1 MTKKIMSAS
10 ATNHEERQSMPEKKG
25 AELTSLP
32 ILDDNDERVEEGEG
46 EGGENDVRLD
56 SGTTTKGRR
65 RSKTMSRR
73 EMMREQRR
81 MMTRGEIL
89 EQIDYDRPKNRS
101 QCKDGPRPCLY
112 ISCKHNLYLDVN
124 TVTGSIK
131 FNFPDKDIN
140 ELKETCA
147 LDVAE
152 RGGITLEEVGEILNL
167 TRERVRQ
174 LEMSA
179 LDKIRQAGEDVG
191 LVAFEGWDP
200 DRSDPGE

>member
-1 MTKKIMSAS
+1 MADKRGVK
-10 ATNHEERQSMPEKKG
+10 
-25 AELTSLP
+25 SLP
-32 ILDDNDERVEEGEG
+32 VLEDE
-46 EGGENDVRLD
+46 D
-56 SGTTTKGRR
+56 SHLESGVTTKGRR

-73 EMMREQRR
+73 EMLREQRR
-81 MMTRGEIL
+81 MMSRGEVL
-89 EQIDYDRPKNRS
+89 EAIAHDRPKNRS
-101 QCKDGPRPCLY
+101 ECKSGPRPCLY
-112 ISCKHNLYLDVN
+112 VSCKHNLYLDVN

-131 FNFPDKDIN
+131 FNFPDKDIW

-152 RGGITLEEVGEILNL
+152 RGGIPLEEVGEILNL

-179 LDKIRQAGEDVG
+179 LDKIRQAGEEVG
-191 LVAFEGWDP
+191 LNAFEGWDP

>member
-1 MTKKIMSAS
+1 MSAPDKNDR
-10 ATNHEERQSMPEKKG
+10 TKEIGSMPDKLPVK
-25 AELTSLP
+25 SLP
-32 ILDDNDERVEEGEG
+32 VLNDDD
-46 EGGENDVRLD
+46 DRLE
-56 SGTTTKGRR
+56 SGMTTKGRR

-73 EMMREQRR
+73 EMLREQRR
-81 MMTRGEIL
+81 MMTRGEVL
-89 EQIDYDRPKNRS
+89 ESIDVDRPKSRI

-112 ISCKHNLYLDVN
+112 VSCKHNLYLDVN
-124 TVTGSIK
+124 MVTGSIK
-131 FNFPDKDIN
+131 FNFPDKDIW

-179 LDKIRQAGEDVG
+179 LDKIRLAGEDVG
-191 LVAFEGWDP
+191 LGAFEGWDP

>member
-1 MTKKIMSAS
+1 MA
-10 ATNHEERQSMPEKKG
+10 EKQHK
-25 AELTSLP
+25 ALP
-32 ILDDNDERVEEGEG
+32 ILQDLPPPGNEVSGEVG
-46 EGGENDVRLD
+46 LD
-56 SGTTTKGRR
+56 SGVTSKGRR

-81 MMTRGEIL
+81 MMTRGEVL
-89 EQIDYDRPKNRS
+89 EVVDYERPAHRS
-101 QCKDGPRPCLY
+101 QCQHGPRPCLFV
-112 ISCKHNLYLDVN
+112 SCKHNLFLDVN
-124 TVTGSIK
+124 TETGSIK
-131 FNFPDKDIN
+131 FNFPDKEIW

-152 RGGITLEEVGEILNL
+152 RGGITLEEVGDILNL

-179 LDKIRQAGEDVG
+179 LEKIRQAGEDAG
-191 LVAFEGWDP
+191 LGSFEGWDP

>member
-1 MTKKIMSAS
+1 MVDRPGRK
-10 ATNHEERQSMPEKKG
+10 
-25 AELTSLP
+25 SLP
-32 ILDDNDERVEEGEG
+32 VLN
-46 EGGENDVRLD
+46 
-56 SGTTTKGRR
+56 SGLESGVTSKGRR

-81 MMTRGEIL
+81 MMTRGEVL
-89 EQIDYDRPKNRS
+89 EIVDYERPTHRTE
-101 QCKDGPRPCLY
+101 CAHGPRPCLFV
-112 ISCKHNLYLDVN
+112 SCKHNLYLDVN
-124 TVTGSIK
+124 VETGSIK
-131 FNFPDKDIN
+131 FNFPDKEIW

-179 LDKIRQAGEDVG
+179 LEKIRQAGEDVG

-200 DRSDPGE
+200 DRTDPGE

>member
-1 MTKKIMSAS
+1 
-10 ATNHEERQSMPEKKG
+10 MPEPKG
-25 AELTSLP
+25 AERRALP
-32 ILDDNDERVEEGEG
+32 IVEDDE
-46 EGGENDVRLD
+46 DVRLM

-81 MMTRGEIL
+81 MMSRGEIL
-89 EQIDYDRPKNRS
+89 EQIEYDRPLSRSECKN
-101 QCKDGPRPCLY
+101 GPRPCLY

-131 FNFPDKDIN
+131 FNFPDKDIH
-140 ELKETCA
+140 ELRETCA

-179 LDKIRQAGEDVG
+179 LEKIRQAGEDVG

-200 DRSDPGE
+200 DRTDPGE